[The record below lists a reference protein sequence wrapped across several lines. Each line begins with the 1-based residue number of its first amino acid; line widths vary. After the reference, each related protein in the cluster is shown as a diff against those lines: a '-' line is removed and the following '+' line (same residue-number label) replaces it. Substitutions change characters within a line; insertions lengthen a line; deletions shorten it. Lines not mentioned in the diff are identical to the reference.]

1 MEVAGK
7 YLFEANQ
14 EREEIDKLWMHTVAV
29 SPFNINVAGCC
40 GVLVRESC
48 SRDKVVVPLFVLT
61 SHLWRL
67 NL

>member
-7 YLFEANQ
+7 YLFESNQ

-29 SPFNINVAGCC
+29 STSHLNVAGCC

-48 SRDKVVVPLFVLT
+48 SRDKVVALVFVLT